1 MMKKPLAISFLIGTL
16 ILSLTIGFMGNLVYY
31 TGFAIL
37 TVTILLLIATRVL
50 ARYINQIPFVSILIG
65 VSVGLVLMVLAQV
78 LVLSF
83 MPNTVYHDP
92 YRVLSQADQMAA
104 NHMTWDITY
113 FWRYSNNVPL
123 AYLMSLWLRATQ
135 FFSLSTNISIHF
147 LSVIVLDTF
156 IVLVLYTAYQL
167 NRRNSTV
174 VGLFS
179 FFALTPFAY
188 TYYLQVFYSDLPSML
203 ILVIVLRIIWRWS
216 KKSAI
221 QKSISGSGLVIS
233 ILVGALIKPN
243 IIVIIPAILV
253 VALILFVKKS
263 LKKNQIIIPIL
274 LIIFGFSLSIPTTRG
289 IYLVSNYTPKTEF
302 ELPATHWMMM
312 AFNEKH
318 NGTYSGSDVIKD
330 NSQPNKSARQAYDL
344 KQIVIRIKKMGMFGL
359 IKLWVVKTGILLNV
373 NSVQDWYNGGFRSA
387 PTWYLKNAQLIK
399 VLTTVSYTS
408 ATLCIWL
415 TLITR
420 LLRWR
425 INLDDVDQLMALLAI
440 VIALGYLSFHTLL
453 WEVEPRYGQAILPLI
468 ILTMAAVP
476 NQAINS
482 RKHLSTQQKTLIGT
496 LSLTSALIVA
506 LTFSKLLGFIKP
518 QNLVVAAQRSQ
529 LSLQYGAKPEMIVPN
544 GMVTEKVDINAAANY
559 FSVQVHSYS
568 KVKVFLKNIKTKKY
582 LKFYDAASSY
592 HLRHGIRPGRYQ
604 IIIYNNTKKKQAID
618 IVRTYNYQLNKYPLT
633 INGRSNNTA
642 SLVFKTLMMY

>member
-1 MMKKPLAISFLIGTL
+1 
-16 ILSLTIGFMGNLVYY
+16 MGNLVYY

-37 TVTILLLIATRVL
+37 TITILLLIATRLLV
-50 ARYINQIPFVSILIG
+50 RYINQIPFVRISIG
-65 VSVGLVLMVLAQV
+65 VSVGLVLMALAQV

-123 AYLMSLWLRATQ
+123 AYLMSLWLRVTQ
-135 FFSLSTNISIHF
+135 FFSLSTNISIHL
-147 LSVIVLDTF
+147 LSIIVLDTF

-216 KKSAI
+216 TKSVM
-221 QKSISGSGLVIS
+221 QKFISGSGLVVS

-243 IIVIIPAILV
+243 IVVIIPAIIV

-263 LKKNQIIIPIL
+263 LKKSQIIIPIL
-274 LIIFGFSLSIPTTRG
+274 LIIFGFGLSIPTTRG

-302 ELPATHWMMM
+302 ELPATHWMLM
-312 AFNEKH
+312 AFNESH
-318 NGTYSGSDVIKD
+318 SGTYSGSDVIKD
-330 NSQPNKSARQAYDL
+330 NNQPNKSARQSYDL
-344 KQIVIRIKKMGMFGL
+344 KQIGSRIEKMGMIGL
-359 IKLWVVKTGILLNV
+359 IKLWVVKMGILLNV
-373 NSVQDWYNGGFRSA
+373 DGVQDWYNGGFCSA

-399 VLTTVSYTS
+399 VLTTVSYAS

-415 TLITR
+415 TFTIELF
-420 LLRWR
+420 RWR
-425 INLDDVDQLMALLAI
+425 INLNNVEQITALIAI
-440 VIALGYLSFHTLL
+440 VTVLGYLSFHTLL

-468 ILTMAAVP
+468 MFAMAAIP
-476 NQAINS
+476 NQSENS
-482 RKHLSTQQKTLIGT
+482 RHGLNFRRNGLFGT
-496 LSLTSALIVA
+496 LTLTGALVVGLI
-506 LTFSKLLGFIKP
+506 FSKSLGDSQP

-529 LSLQYGAKPEMIVPN
+529 LSLQYGAKPEMLDPN
-544 GMVTEKVDINAAANY
+544 SIVTENVDIKTTANY
-559 FSVQVHSYS
+559 FSVQVHDYS
-568 KVKVFLKNIKTKKY
+568 NVKVFLKNLKTKKD
-582 LKFYDAASSY
+582 LEFYDAGSSF
-592 HLRHGIRPGRYQ
+592 HLWHKINPGHYQ
-604 IIIYNNTKKKQAID
+604 IIIYNSTNTQQAID
-618 IVRTYNYQLNKYPLT
+618 IVRTYKYQLNQYPL
-633 INGRSNNTA
+633 IMNGQPNKTA
-642 SLVFKTLMMY
+642 SLVFKSLVFY

>member
-1 MMKKPLAISFLIGTL
+1 STL
-16 ILSLTIGFMGNLVYY
+16 FDSRFKTL
-31 TGFAIL
+31 
-37 TVTILLLIATRVL
+37 
-50 ARYINQIPFVSILIG
+50 Q
-65 VSVGLVLMVLAQV
+65 Q
-78 LVLSF
+78 
-83 MPNTVYHDP
+83 
-92 YRVLSQADQMAA
+92 
-104 NHMTWDITY
+104 NH
-113 FWRYSNNVPL
+113 
-123 AYLMSLWLRATQ
+123 
-135 FFSLSTNISIHF
+135 
-147 LSVIVLDTF
+147 
-156 IVLVLYTAYQL
+156 
-167 NRRNSTV
+167 RRNSTV

-216 KKSAI
+216 KKSAM

-359 IKLWVVKTGILLNV
+359 IKLWVVKMGILLNV

-387 PTWYLKNAQLIK
+387 PTWYLNNAPPLK

-425 INLDDVDQLMALLAI
+425 IKLDDVNQLMALLAI

-468 ILTMAAVP
+468 IFTMSAVP

-482 RKHLSTQQKTLIGT
+482 RKQLSTQQTKLLGT
-496 LSLTSALIVA
+496 LSLIITFIVA
-506 LTFSKLLGFIKP
+506 LTFSILLGDIQP

-529 LSLQYGAKPEMIVPN
+529 LSLQYGSKPEMLVPN
-544 GMVTEKVDINAAANY
+544 AMITENVDINTTANY

-568 KVKVFLKNIKTKKY
+568 EVKVFLKNPKTKRY
-582 LKFYDAASSY
+582 LEFYDAGISY
-592 HLRHGIRPGRYQ
+592 HLRHKIKPGHYQ

-618 IVRTYNYQLNKYPLT
+618 IVRTHNYQLNKYPL
-633 INGRSNNTA
+633 IISGQPSNTA
-642 SLVFKTLMMY
+642 SLVFKSLVFY

>member
-330 NSQPNKSARQAYDL
+330 NSQPNKSARQDYDL

-359 IKLWVVKTGILLNV
+359 IKLWVVKMGILLNV

-399 VLTTVSYTS
+399 VLTTVSYAS

-415 TLITR
+415 TFTIELF
-420 LLRWR
+420 RWR
-425 INLDDVDQLMALLAI
+425 INLNNVEQITALIAI
-440 VIALGYLSFHTLL
+440 VTVLGYLSFHTLL

-468 ILTMAAVP
+468 MFAMAAIP
-476 NQAINS
+476 NQSENS
-482 RKHLSTQQKTLIGT
+482 RHGLNFRRNGLFGT
-496 LSLTSALIVA
+496 LTLTGALVVGLI
-506 LTFSKLLGFIKP
+506 FSKSLGDSQP

-529 LSLQYGAKPEMIVPN
+529 LSLQYGAKPEMLDPN
-544 GMVTEKVDINAAANY
+544 SIVTENVDIKTTANY
-559 FSVQVHSYS
+559 FSVQVHDYS
-568 KVKVFLKNIKTKKY
+568 NVKVFLKNLKTKKD
-582 LKFYDAASSY
+582 LEFYDAGSSF
-592 HLRHGIRPGRYQ
+592 HLWHKINPGHYQ
-604 IIIYNNTKKKQAID
+604 IIIYNSTNTQQAID
-618 IVRTYNYQLNKYPLT
+618 IVRTYKYQLNQYPL
-633 INGRSNNTA
+633 IMNGQPNKTA
-642 SLVFKTLMMY
+642 SLVFKSLVFY